1 MKRQLLLLCL
11 ILLATVAF
19 AGEHQHAA
27 VASSPGFE
35 KMKSLVG
42 EWKGEWSH
50 PTLGKGDIK
59 LTVKDVSGNRVQ
71 GDHSFSKDG
80 RWTHAPVDGTIQEK
94 DGVSY
99 LTFERQARP
108 SNVTNVFKIVSE
120 AHMEGTA
127 SGTRVTTITLDK
139 VAK

>member
-1 MKRQLLLLCL
+1 MRSLTGRTGLVLSL
-11 ILLATVAF
+11 ILVVATSALCGAAE
-19 AGEHQHAA
+19 AGDLQ
-27 VASSPGFE
+27 F
-35 KMKSLVG
+35 LVG

-59 LTVKDVSGNRVQ
+59 LTVKEVSGNRVQ

-80 RWTHAPVDGTIQEK
+80 RWTYAPVDGTIQEK